1 MLSFRQY
8 LTEKINNNMKK
19 NNKSWISQLSESY
32 IRQAI
37 NEQFGQHHDELRTT
51 GRTSFPAV
59 SPAAKHFEEE
69 GIHPGMDGQNF
80 TDHEEHGPLTIEQTG
95 DTIHVFKR
103 GPFKPA
109 SPSMPKADP
118 RDPKTGRLMQ

>member
-1 MLSFRQY
+1 
-8 LTEKINNNMKK
+8 MKK

-69 GIHPGMDGQNF
+69 EGIHPGMHGQNF
-80 TDHEEHGPLTIEQTG
+80 TDHEEHGPLTIEQRG
-95 DTIHVFKR
+95 DTIHVSKR

-109 SPSMPKADP
+109 SPSMPKADF